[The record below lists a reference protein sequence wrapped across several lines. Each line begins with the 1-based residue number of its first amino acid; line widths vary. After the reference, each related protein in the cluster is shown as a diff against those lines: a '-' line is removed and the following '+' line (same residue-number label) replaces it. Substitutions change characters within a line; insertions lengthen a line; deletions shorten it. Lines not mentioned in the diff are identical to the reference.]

1 MGYGY
6 GYDLGYGYG
15 LGALGGATVA
25 GWVIGIIALWVF
37 IAAIRWKV
45 FQKAGVEGWKS
56 IIPIYGDYVEW
67 SIIWGGKWFWFN
79 ILAGVVVGIGFAI
92 PLIGPTLAFAA
103 ILFSMVLR
111 VFFCL
116 QYAHAFGK
124 DDGFGIGLM
133 IAAFVFKLIIAF
145 DADIKYQGAQPDPK
159 FFNSMK
165 VESDHARAAMA
176 ARRAEA
182 NDAPSNMP
190 GNAPYNAPANM
201 NNGMPNNAP
210 AGMANNTVT
219 EIPREMPREMP
230 RPAAPDVVEITVDET
245 AKTEMID
252 DNSDVSLL

>member
-1 MGYGY
+1 M
-6 GYDLGYGYG
+6 
-15 LGALGGATVA
+15 
-25 GWVIGIIALWVF
+25 
-37 IAAIRWKV
+37 
-45 FQKAGVEGWKS
+45 
-56 IIPIYGDYVEW
+56 
-67 SIIWGGKWFWFN
+67 
-79 ILAGVVVGIGFAI
+79 VVGIGFAI

>member
-1 MGYGY
+1 MGYY
-6 GYDLGYGYG
+6 GYDYGYG
-15 LGALGGATVA
+15 LGALGGATIA
-25 GWVIGIIALWVF
+25 GWFIGVIALWVF

-111 VFFCL
+111 VIFCL

-145 DADIKYQGAQPDPK
+145 DADIQYQGAQADPK
-159 FFNSMK
+159 IFKAMK
-165 VESDHARAAMA
+165 SESESARAAMEAKRTA
-176 ARRAEA
+176 A
-182 NDAPSNMP
+182 NYAPANMP
-190 GNAPYNAPANM
+190 GN
-201 NNGMPNNAP
+201 MPNNAP
-210 AGMANNTVT
+210 AATPGNVPNNAPADMANNTVT

-230 RPAAPDVVEITVDET
+230 RPAAPDVVEITVDE
-245 AKTEMID
+245 ADE
-252 DNSDVSLL
+252 SDVSLL